1 MAKIIIENNDNNS
14 IPVRYTYDNIPIE
27 IVKNIKNNLDIMN
40 SLSMSKIFK
49 INMEDLS
56 NE

>member
-27 IVKNIKNNLDIMN
+27 IVKNIKNNLDSDKRKYFNLN
-40 SLSMSKIFK
+40 S
-49 INMEDLS
+49 
-56 NE
+56 

>member
-27 IVKNIKNNLDIMN
+27 IVRNIKNNLDIMN
-40 SLSMSKIFK
+40 SLSISKIFE

>member
-27 IVKNIKNNLDIMN
+27 IVRNIKNNLDIMN
-40 SLSMSKIFK
+40 SLSISKIFE
-49 INMEDLS
+49 INMKGE
-56 NE
+56 